1 VGADF
6 HTGGKTTVSIG
17 PTEIIVLAAVFI
29 VIVAIVGGVWILM
42 GERKNR

>member
-1 VGADF
+1 
-6 HTGGKTTVSIG
+6 VSFG